1 MLFDGGNLFRL
12 TKQMQE
18 MAAGAAVALNPADV
32 AGLGVA
38 EGDQVTVRNSYGSIS
53 VAVKADPTVK
63 AGAAW
68 LPASLPGA
76 PVGALLNGGAE
87 SVEIVK

>member
-1 MLFDGGNLFRL
+1 M
-12 TKQMQE
+12 
-18 MAAGAAVALNPADV
+18 
-32 AGLGVA
+32 
-38 EGDQVTVRNSYGSIS
+38 VRNSYGSIS

-68 LPASLPGA
+68 LAASLPGA
-76 PVGALLNGGAE
+76 PVGALLNGGLE